1 MRTTPLPTHRARST
15 RLDRFIQQHKLQ
27 PNALALETGFA
38 RQHIYRLR
46 RSEGNPTLAA
56 MLIIRDACRR
66 MTGLYVRVTDL
77 FDLGEG

>member
-38 RQHIYRLR
+38 R
-46 RSEGNPTLAA
+46 AA
-56 MLIIRDACRR
+56 HLQIAAFGGQSHARRDADHPRCLPSHDRP
-66 MTGLYVRVTDL
+66 LLRVTDL